1 MSSEH
6 KLNCLLACV
15 HPLRQLSS
23 AAKLCQP
30 CRTTATSWGESI
42 RHLLKLEKHSSP
54 TDYLLYKNQYA
65 CLCGVQ
71 LNLVCLI
78 THTRACKQLW
88 QEHAERHKSTDI
100 NTHFLTHTH
109 SFYRSHWDCVCCVLP
124 DLSMSLSAWVSFF
137 FLSLLFF
144 QAAISARPCHL
155 FSMLWNTALP
165 LAAGVF
171 TRWQKLSIGV
181 KKNPPKH
188 SIQKW
193 FRMLFR
199 LSFGT
204 VEMSSE
210 SYCNFILQILCVC
223 VCVNVFVQ
231 ICVFFTYLYMCAHI
245 SFQTFSRFTL
255 SLIIQRRKRKKV
267 LIVVSFL
274 GVKHYFGYVYC
285 LWGCQL

>member
-109 SFYRSHWDCVCCVLP
+109 TPSIALIGTVCAVFSRISVWVLVRE
-124 DLSMSLSAWVSFF
+124 SLFF
-137 FLSLLFF
+137 FFSLLFF

-181 KKNPPKH
+181 KKKNPKH

-223 VCVNVFVQ
+223 VF
-231 ICVFFTYLYMCAHI
+231 
-245 SFQTFSRFTL
+245 
-255 SLIIQRRKRKKV
+255 
-267 LIVVSFL
+267 
-274 GVKHYFGYVYC
+274 
-285 LWGCQL
+285 

>member
-109 SFYRSHWDCVCCVLP
+109 THSFYRSHWDCVCCVLP

-137 FLSLLFF
+137 FLSSFL
-144 QAAISARPCHL
+144 PGGHL
-155 FSMLWNTALP
+155 CSALP
-165 LAAGVF
+165 SVLHAVEHGAPSGCRRF
-171 TRWQKLSIGV
+171 
-181 KKNPPKH
+181 H
-188 SIQKW
+188 
-193 FRMLFR
+193 
-199 LSFGT
+199 T
-204 VEMSSE
+204 VAK
-210 SYCNFILQILCVC
+210 I
-223 VCVNVFVQ
+223 VNW
-231 ICVFFTYLYMCAHI
+231 
-245 SFQTFSRFTL
+245 S
-255 SLIIQRRKRKKV
+255 
-267 LIVVSFL
+267 
-274 GVKHYFGYVYC
+274 
-285 LWGCQL
+285 